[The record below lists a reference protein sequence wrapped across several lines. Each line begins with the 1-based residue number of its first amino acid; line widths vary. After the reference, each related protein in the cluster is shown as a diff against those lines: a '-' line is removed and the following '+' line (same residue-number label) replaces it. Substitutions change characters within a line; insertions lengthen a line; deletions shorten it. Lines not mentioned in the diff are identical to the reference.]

1 MRLQIRLP
9 EVKPDEYVVPK
20 ACPYAECDGRY
31 FAVHQ
36 QHCVKALSDQR
47 YQAVNVKRYQC
58 LRCRRRFRV
67 YPTGVSAQQR
77 SQGIGIL
84 LYGLGLSYGGV
95 AAALA
100 ALGAQRAP
108 RGSKSSI
115 YRDVQAAGAWV
126 LAMRR
131 QQPRRCVR
139 VLSADAT
146 YVRCRG
152 QEVTVAVALDALA
165 GEVIE
170 VELLER
176 ESAQA
181 LQPWLN
187 QLCQRFEVEVLLS
200 DDQDSYKSV
209 ADELGVAH
217 GICRRH
223 VNQNVAK
230 LVGEIAE
237 QVLRQ
242 APSVPAGVQSDPQQL
257 LADLETAQL
266 IVALRPADGAAQ
278 LARLLQR
285 YQKAP
290 PPAKGHTATVWY
302 RFRLALLRWWNHWA
316 RLTLDQRWNRTH
328 DQPLDGTNNVAERA
342 IGWWIKQR
350 YRTRRGYKRK
360 ASVRNVSNLT
370 TYLAAHPDQPLLAP
384 LLAH

>member
-20 ACPYAECDGRY
+20 ICPYAGCGGRY

-36 QHCVKALSDQR
+36 QHCAKALADQS
-47 YQAVNVKRYQC
+47 YPAVNVKRYTC
-58 LRCRRRFRV
+58 LRCRRSFRV

-77 SQGIGIL
+77 SQRLQAIGIM
-84 LYGLGLSYGGV
+84 LYVLGLSYGGV
-95 AAALA
+95 ADALQ
-100 ALGAQRAP
+100 ALGLS
-108 RGSKSSI
+108 GSKSSI
-115 YRDVQAAGAWV
+115 YRDVQAAGEWV
-126 LAMRR
+126 KQLRR
-131 QQPRRCVR
+131 QQPKRRVQ

-165 GEVIE
+165 GDVIA
-170 VELLER
+170 VELLES
-176 ESAQA
+176 ESVDA
-181 LQPWLN
+181 LRPWLKE
-187 QLCQRFEVEVLLS
+187 LCQRFEVEVLLS

-230 LVGEIAE
+230 LVGEMGE

-242 APSVPAGVQSDPQQL
+242 APSVPAGVESDPQRL

-266 IVALRPADGAAQ
+266 IVALRPADGAAH
-278 LARLLQR
+278 LAGLLQR

-290 PPAKGHTATVWY
+290 PPAKGQTATVWY

-316 RLTLDQRWNRTH
+316 RLTLDQRWNRSH
-328 DQPLDGTNNVAERA
+328 PQRLDGTNNVAERA

-350 YRTRRGYKRK
+350 YRTMRSYKRK
-360 ASVRNVSNLT
+360 ASIRNVCHLT
-370 TYLAAHPDQPLLAP
+370 TYLAAHPDQPLLVP